1 MYFVVS
7 IIQGSGA
14 RRSGAK
20 NWWRD
25 RSRIGAMSLTE
36 VKALRGKYPQ
46 CVLWPVLY
54 STCNLEKYTTH
65 CNTEN
70 KNMRSFFF
78 NQEGVDFQDE
88 TNFIF

>member
-1 MYFVVS
+1 MHILVYFVVS

-36 VKALRGKYPQ
+36 VKVIDRKS
-46 CVLWPVLY
+46 VV
-54 STCNLEKYTTH
+54 
-65 CNTEN
+65 
-70 KNMRSFFF
+70 
-78 NQEGVDFQDE
+78 
-88 TNFIF
+88 

>member
-1 MYFVVS
+1 MHILVYFVVS

-36 VKALRGKYPQ
+36 VKVIKGK
-46 CVLWPVLY
+46 VSPVCSMAGSLDRK
-54 STCNLEKYTTH
+54 S
-65 CNTEN
+65 
-70 KNMRSFFF
+70 
-78 NQEGVDFQDE
+78 VV
-88 TNFIF
+88 